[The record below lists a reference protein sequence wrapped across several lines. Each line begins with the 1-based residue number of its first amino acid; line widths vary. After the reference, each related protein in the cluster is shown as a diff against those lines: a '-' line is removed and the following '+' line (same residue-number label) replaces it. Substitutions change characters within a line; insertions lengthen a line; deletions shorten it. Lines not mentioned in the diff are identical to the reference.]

1 MVIPANV
8 SASSVP
14 RMAPVRSS
22 WKAMAGLRR
31 AILWLCATRV
41 PRPARSTTAE
51 GMAEARMSLRASDR
65 RRRESTAERLYR
77 LWGALAAGGCG
88 THITD
93 LEGGRNALSGNHVEE
108 PRNGADER
116 QRPVSRPPDGGQG
129 HRLRP
134 DRRPVRS
141 RRRDR

>member
-8 SASSVP
+8 SASRVP

-22 WKAMAGLRR
+22 SNAIAGLRR
-31 AILWLCATRV
+31 AMPWLCATRA
-41 PRPARSTTAE
+41 PRPVRSTRAE

-65 RRRESTAERLYR
+65 RIRESTSSRLYR
-77 LWGALAAGGCG
+77 LCAALAAGGCE

-108 PRNGADER
+108 PRNRADER
-116 QRPVSRPPDGGQG
+116 QRQGGRAPDGGQG
-129 HRLRP
+129 HRARP
-134 DRRPVRS
+134 
-141 RRRDR
+141 